1 MRYYSAVWCLKFHTN
16 CRSGWGWVVAC
27 RRCDGLDFFNE
38 KKGEESEPGWEG
50 RAGRA
55 VGAGGHSRGTSV
67 QDQTCPLKRG
77 GTAGRERARRRV
89 GAPSSVAAT
98 RWAPVADIQ
107 VALDRINSLLIDNQ
121 SIIDRLSIGDWRHL
135 STDFWWMVIHIKH
148 NVTSWRVKF
157 FTQL

>member
-55 VGAGGHSRGTSV
+55 VGAGGHSRGTGV
-67 QDQTCPLKRG
+67 QDQTWP
-77 GTAGRERARRRV
+77 TQTRRRV
-89 GAPSSVAAT
+89 RGAPSTVAAT
-98 RWAPVADIQ
+98 RWPPRCRTT
-107 VALDRINSLLIDNQ
+107 ALDRINSLLIDNQ

-135 STDFWWMVIHIKH
+135 STDFWWMVSNTMLHHDASSFSRNFKI
-148 NVTSWRVKF
+148 
-157 FTQL
+157 